1 METIVKER
9 LSVGGA
15 FMFHN
20 RFQDKNG
27 RKLIRKDLLQFLD
40 KQGFYIIL
48 ALCIA
53 IIGGTAWWSTR
64 RNNILHTPQAKTE
77 TNQVK
82 QQAIVPQ
89 QPVQPLSQIN
99 RLSTDP
105 LTPPASNPNKAT
117 TSKATTD
124 KTTAN
129 KTTTGKTT
137 TGKTNSNSNLVDG
150 KTSQTVSAPVKTTID
165 LKKIK
170 LVMPVEGNI
179 MQVFAMDSLVYSKT
193 LKEWTTHKGLD
204 ISAKEGTEVKA
215 ALSGVV
221 EKAGKDPFLGN
232 VIVIDHQNGLKT
244 FYGSLS
250 TLDMVQVGQK
260 VDRGQTISAVG
271 MTAGSEILDE
281 SHLHFEVFNKDK
293 SIDPSSYLIQ

>member
-1 METIVKER
+1 
-9 LSVGGA
+9 
-15 FMFHN
+15 MFHN

-48 ALCIA
+48 VLCIA
-53 IIGGTAWWSTR
+53 IIGATAWWSTR
-64 RNNILHTPQAKTE
+64 HNNLLHTPQAKTE

-89 QPVQPLSQIN
+89 LPVQPLSQIN

-105 LTPPASNPNKAT
+105 LIPPVSNPNKAT
-117 TSKATTD
+117 TSKATTATTD

-129 KTTTGKTT
+129 KTTTAKTT
-137 TGKTNSNSNLVDG
+137 TAKTNSKNNIANG
-150 KTSQTVSAPVKTTID
+150 KTSQAVSAPVETTIN
-165 LKKIK
+165 LKKLK
-170 LVMPVEGNI
+170 LVMPVEGKT

-221 EKAGKDPFLGN
+221 EKAEKDPVLGN

-244 FYGSLS
+244 LYGSLS

-281 SHLHFEVFNKDK
+281 SHLHFEVLNQDK
-293 SIDPSSYLIQ
+293 NIDPSSYLIQ